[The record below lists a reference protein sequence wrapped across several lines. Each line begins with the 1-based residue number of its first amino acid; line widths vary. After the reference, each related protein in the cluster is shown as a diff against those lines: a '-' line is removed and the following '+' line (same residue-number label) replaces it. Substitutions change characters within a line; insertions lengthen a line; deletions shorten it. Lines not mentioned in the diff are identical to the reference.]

1 MSTLSVN
8 NFFYLLFIL
17 MKPYTLL
24 GHVFEL
30 ETHAHAFLSR
40 YIERIDDTA
49 QSQHIARDILEDIK
63 YSIIEK
69 LYAYKTPIS
78 EAQVMQL
85 AKEIG
90 EPEDIFDTDNTK
102 TTENSDDTSRLQR
115 RFGKEKPMIR

>member
-1 MSTLSVN
+1 
-8 NFFYLLFIL
+8 
-17 MKPYTLL
+17 MKKYTLL

-30 ETHAHAFLSR
+30 ESHAHAFLSR

-49 QSQHIARDILEDIK
+49 TSQHISRDILEDIK

-69 LYAYKTPIS
+69 LYSYKTPIS

-85 AKEIG
+85 SKEIG
-90 EPEDIFDTDNTK
+90 EPEDIFDTDTTK
-102 TTENSDDTSRLQR
+102 ITEESNETSRLQQ